1 MMRADTQL
9 RFKPSDLIA
18 GKSPQKDAQGGILL
32 TGGTGFFGPFLLK
45 SLLEQCEGEIFVLV
59 RAKNPAAGMQRLRK
73 ALATVGALRET
84 TVLDWEQRVRPVCGD
99 LAEANLGLSRT
110 DWRLLSRQVHTIYHN
125 GALVNYLFD
134 YAAMREANVGGTH
147 EVIRL
152 ALSDRVKVLNHIST
166 TFVFGWSVKRTL
178 FETDTNPDMER
189 LDFGYSQS
197 KWVSEQVVLRAM
209 QDGLQARIFRPALLS
224 PSIGGEG
231 DHFDISIRLLA
242 FMLKHRI
249 GTTAKNQVSF
259 FPADLAADNIVAIS
273 SLPESLS
280 TTCHV
285 TRDTYATMLDITT
298 ILARLTRQ
306 SFENFALNDF
316 VPEVIERCQKDDP
329 LFPLLNFLVRSVSNI
344 TAMEFKRYDNSNFQ
358 RFRGQVTQGKE
369 DPLLEDVV
377 VGILRFMRGHGIV
390 ED

>member
-1 MMRADTQL
+1 
-9 RFKPSDLIA
+9 
-18 GKSPQKDAQGGILL
+18 
-32 TGGTGFFGPFLLK
+32 
-45 SLLEQCEGEIFVLV
+45 
-59 RAKNPAAGMQRLRK
+59 
-73 ALATVGALRET
+73 
-84 TVLDWEQRVRPVCGD
+84 
-99 LAEANLGLSRT
+99 
-110 DWRLLSRQVHTIYHN
+110 
-125 GALVNYLFD
+125 
-134 YAAMREANVGGTH
+134 
-147 EVIRL
+147 
-152 ALSDRVKVLNHIST
+152 
-166 TFVFGWSVKRTL
+166 
-178 FETDTNPDMER
+178 
-189 LDFGYSQS
+189 
-197 KWVSEQVVLRAM
+197 
-209 QDGLQARIFRPALLS
+209 
-224 PSIGGEG
+224 
-231 DHFDISIRLLA
+231 
-242 FMLKHRI
+242 MLKHRI